1 MVLHHDTHRSLY
13 YLIIYICS
21 VFVLLSS
28 SPVELFSI
36 IRLGD
41 RCYQLIGLTGTDALT
56 WEQANSL
63 CKKATNPGAMLAS
76 ITTPEENGVY
86 II

>member
-1 MVLHHDTHRSLY
+1 MASY
-13 YLIIYICS
+13 Q
-21 VFVLLSS
+21 LLSAIDILS
-28 SPVELFSI
+28 CVAIFFYSTSVELFSI

-41 RCYQLIGLTGTDALT
+41 RCYKLIGLTGTDGLT

-63 CKKATNPGAMLAS
+63 CKKHTNTGAMLAS